1 MNTLQEMRDGRA
13 ALRQLVSLAKSGCL
27 VDRDFDRL
35 TTKIE
40 RAFEASM
47 GVDQV
52 SPDTPPFHVI
62 NGGRP

>member
-35 TTKIE
+35 TRKIDQ
-40 RAFEASM
+40 AFTASM
-47 GVDQV
+47 GPDPVG
-52 SPDTPPFHVI
+52 PDTPAFHVI